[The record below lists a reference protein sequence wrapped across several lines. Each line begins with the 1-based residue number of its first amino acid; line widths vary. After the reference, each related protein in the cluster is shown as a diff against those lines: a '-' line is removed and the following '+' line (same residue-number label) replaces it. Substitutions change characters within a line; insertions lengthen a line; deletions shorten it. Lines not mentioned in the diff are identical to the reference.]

1 MKNLLDKWRVLLD
14 EGYTGIAG
22 GVSLPAGKPSSP
34 CPQDHEQ
41 NGMDEFGEPICRPKP
56 RIKEKKKLFKK
67 AKIVPYNF
75 DWGLLGEEEKII
87 IRKRKDA
94 IIFIND
100 NPQLDIYL
108 DNPKGT
114 TKKFGGDTNIKLPF
128 DYGELPDIIN
138 PADGMGWDIVISPSS
153 GKDDENL
160 KVVGYVAYNE
170 KKPKAL
176 GNDKIILANDYYYS
190 PEDRIEIENV
200 FSMMDY
206 FDPVVWF

>member
-56 RIKEKKKLFKK
+56 KIKEKKKLFKK

-75 DWGLLGEEEKII
+75 DWGLLGEEEKIT
-87 IRKRKDA
+87 IRKRKDVVN
-94 IIFIND
+94 FIND
-100 NPQLDIYL
+100 NPQLEIHL

-114 TKKFGGDTNIKLPF
+114 TKKFGGKTKIKLPF
-128 DYGELPDIIN
+128 DYGEFPDIIN
-138 PADGMGWDIVISPSS
+138 PADGMGWDIIIVPSS
-153 GKDDENL
+153 SKDDENL

-170 KKPKAL
+170 KRAKAL
-176 GNDKIILANDYYYS
+176 GNDKIILANDRSYS
-190 PEDRIEIENV
+190 SEDRTKIEDV